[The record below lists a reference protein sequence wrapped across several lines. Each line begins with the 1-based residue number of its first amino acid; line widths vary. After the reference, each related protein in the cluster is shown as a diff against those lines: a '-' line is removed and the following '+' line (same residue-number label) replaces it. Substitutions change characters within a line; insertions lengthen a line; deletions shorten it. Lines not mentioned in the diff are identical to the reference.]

1 MRIEILLFIV
11 AGIIMA
17 NIYYEGKLL
26 KKLLLWKKYYQ
37 MAGVFLAFLVLYYLI
52 KKNPL
57 TAQNILATSNEYI
70 KYLPIDKNT
79 KENFISPILDFSSK
93 TNWTGSSGNY
103 IGGGNYPIIEV
114 QRLQQQQQTTIASD
128 KKTNFKRSVSETK
141 KKYISA
147 QQGWKCYHCK
157 QQLSAF
163 YEVDHIIP
171 LYGGGSNDLN
181 NLVSL
186 CRECH
191 AKKTAM
197 DRMKYENKNTHTQI

>member
-11 AGIIMA
+11 ASLIVA
-17 NIYYEGKLL
+17 NIYYEGKVL
-26 KKLLLWKKYYQ
+26 KKLLSWKKYYK
-37 MAGVFLAFLVLYYLI
+37 MAGVLLAFFVFYFLI

-57 TAQNILATSNEYI
+57 VAQNILTTSNEYI

-79 KENFISPILDFSSK
+79 MNLISPVLDFSSK
-93 TNWTGSSGNY
+93 SNWSGSSGNF
-103 IGGGNYPIIEV
+103 IGGGEKYPIIEV
-114 QRLQQQQQTTIASD
+114 QKMKSAVKQRATEMGG
-128 KKTNFKRSVSETK
+128 KFKRSVSETK

-147 QQGWKCYHCK
+147 QQGWKCYNCK

-163 YEVDHIIP
+163 YEVDHIVP
-171 LYGGGSNDLN
+171 LYKGGSNDLT

-191 AKKTAM
+191 SKKTAM
-197 DRMKYENKNTHTQI
+197 DRMKDEDKHMM